1 MAIYFTVASAI
12 AAALAITSQFD
23 TGGTIEIYDGAKP
36 ATPETAVTNQNLLVS
51 FVIPNNG
58 FAAPADVPGQ
68 NYVEAVGAAIAAA
81 DPVMSGTA
89 TWARVKDSGGD
100 VVFDGNVGTS
110 ASNAYARLSST
121 AITVGVGV
129 SVLSHV
135 YRQPKQ

>member
-1 MAIYFTVASAI
+1 MAIYFTVASAV
-12 AAALAITSQFD
+12 AAALAITSQFAS
-23 TGGTIEIYDGAKP
+23 GGKIEIYDGTRPTKP
-36 ATPETAVTNQNLLVS
+36 EDAVTNQNLLVT
-51 FVIPNNG
+51 FNIPNNG
-58 FAAPADVPGQ
+58 FAAPADVAGQ
-68 NYVEAVGAAIAAA
+68 NYVEAVGAAIPAA

-89 TWARVKDSGGD
+89 TWARVKDSAGA

-110 ASNAYARLSST
+110 ASSAYARLSST